1 MMKPHVGRGEQRGPL
16 TILPIWQELSD
27 GPPVVLGSADTLVVA
42 ELASPQVGHLEVTA
56 LRCRD
61 NSRC

>member
-1 MMKPHVGRGEQRGPL
+1 MMKLHVGRGEQRGPL
-16 TILPIWQELSD
+16 TIFPIWQELSD

-61 NSRC
+61 NPGC